1 MYPLKSR
8 VLERTIELAQVKRVV
23 ACMLMFLV
31 LWPTASLASVAGPAE
46 PHPAMVA
53 PFVILL
59 LAIALMP
66 FIHKHLWENH
76 YPKVAIG
83 LALITTLYYVF
94 VLRNAP
100 RMLTTAVE
108 YAGFMALIGS
118 LFVIA
123 GGIHINM
130 TGRSTPAVNTGMLA
144 LGAVSAN
151 LIGTTGASML
161 LIRPFLRINKY
172 RVAGYH
178 VVFFIFIVSNIG
190 GALTPIGDP
199 PLFLGYL
206 KGVPFFWLL
215 TKANVVLAWLL
226 CNGVLLTLFFV
237 IDTVNFR
244 KHKSEVKKPAQDRIE
259 LEGTHNFLFLFAII
273 ALVLLQKQE
282 WLKELGHHPVF
293 VSLGNALGWGAERAA
308 DSFTTVLVA
317 ALMIAVAAL
326 AYKYANKD
334 ALRENEFTFAPI
346 REVGFLFIGI
356 FATMVPA
363 LDLLEKHA
371 AGLGITTVRQ
381 FYWGSGMLSSVLDNA
396 PTYLNFLTAAFGL
409 QHMSLENPLH
419 VQALL
424 HPDVINQYTA
434 QQLIDLGLHK
444 LDPKAWEYVV
454 AVSLGSVF
462 FGANTYIGNGPN
474 FIVKSIAESSGVKC
488 PSFFG
493 YVVKYSL
500 PILIPLF
507 ALVSWLF
514 LR

>member
-1 MYPLKSR
+1 MR
-8 VLERTIELAQVKRVV
+8 GVVLCVWL
-23 ACMLMFLV
+23 LLGGV
-31 LWPTASLASVAGPAE
+31 LSPATSFAATGAESPE

-66 FIHKHLWENH
+66 FIHKHHWENH
-76 YPKVAIG
+76 YPRVSITLG
-83 LALITTLYYVF
+83 LITSVYYIVA
-94 VLRNAP
+94 LHNMP
-100 RMLTTAVE
+100 RMLTTLVE
-108 YAGFMALIGS
+108 YAGFIALIGS

-130 TGRSTPAVNTGMLA
+130 TGRSTPAVNTGLLA
-144 LGAVSAN
+144 LGAILAN

-172 RVAGYH
+172 RVAAYH

-215 TKANVVLAWLL
+215 KVPQVIGAWLF
-226 CNGVLLTLFFV
+226 CVGVLLALFFV
-237 IDTVNFR
+237 IDSASFR
-244 KHKSEVKKPAQDRIE
+244 KHRAAVKKAAEDRIE
-259 LEGTHNFLFLFAII
+259 LEGSHNFLFLVVII
-273 ALVLLQKQE
+273 GLVLMQKAE
-282 WLKELGHHPVF
+282 WLK
-293 VSLGNALGWGAERAA
+293 SLVQWPIFDAMGEALGWGAAKAA
-308 DSFTTVLVA
+308 DSFVTLVIA
-317 ALMIAVAAL
+317 TLMVVTACVAH
-326 AYKYANKD
+326 KFANKQ
-334 ALRENEFTFAPI
+334 ALRENEFSFGPL

-356 FATMVPA
+356 FLTMVPA

-371 AGLGITTVRQ
+371 GDLGITTVRQ
-381 FYWGSGMLSSVLDNA
+381 FFWGTGVLSSVLDNA

-409 QHMSLENPLH
+409 QHMSLENPIH

-424 HPDVINQYTA
+424 HPEIIDQYTA

-444 LDPKAWEYVV
+444 LDPKAWEYIV
-454 AVSLGSVF
+454 AVSLGAVF
-462 FGANTYIGNGPN
+462 FGAMTYIGNGPN
-474 FIVKSIAESSGVKC
+474 FMVKSIAESSGVKC

-493 YVVKYSL
+493 YVFKYSL

-507 ALVSWLF
+507 VLVSWLF

>member
-1 MYPLKSR
+1 M
-8 VLERTIELAQVKRVV
+8 T
-23 ACMLMFLV
+23 
-31 LWPTASLASVAGPAE
+31 E
-46 PHPAMVA
+46 PHVIMVT
-53 PFVILL
+53 PFVVLL

-66 FIHKHLWENH
+66 FIHKHHWENH

-83 LALITTLYYVF
+83 LGLITVVYYLV
-94 VLRNAP
+94 VLRNGQ
-100 RMLTTAVE
+100 RMLTSMIE

-144 LGAVSAN
+144 LGAILAN
-151 LIGTTGASML
+151 FIGTTGASML

-172 RVAGYH
+172 RVAPYR

-215 TKANVVLAWLL
+215 KVPQVVLAWLF
-226 CNGVLLTLFFV
+226 CVGALLALFFL
-237 IDTVNFR
+237 IDSLNFR
-244 KHKSEVKKPAQDRIE
+244 KHKTDGSKRAEDRIE
-259 LEGTHNFLFLFAII
+259 LEGSHNFIWLFVII
-273 ALVLLQKQE
+273 GLVLAQKAE
-282 WLKELGHHPVF
+282 WLKALERWSVVQGM
-293 VSLGNALGWGAERAA
+293 GDALGWGAVKAA
-308 DSFTTVLVA
+308 ESFTTVLIAV
-317 ALMIAVAAL
+317 LMISTACL
-326 AYKYANKD
+326 AYRFANKD
-334 ALRENEFTFAPI
+334 ALRENEFSFAPV
-346 REVGFLFIGI
+346 REVGFLFVGI
-356 FATMVPA
+356 FTTMVPA

-371 AGLGITTVRQ
+371 GELGITTVRQ
-381 FYWGSGMLSSVLDNA
+381 FFWGSGCLSSVLDNA

-409 QHMSLENPLH
+409 HHLSLENPGH
-419 VQALL
+419 VDAFL
-424 HPDVINQYTA
+424 
-434 QQLIDLGLHK
+434 
-444 LDPKAWEYVV
+444 LDPLKWKYLV

-474 FIVKSIAESSGVKC
+474 FMVKSIAESGGVRC

-493 YVVKYSL
+493 YVVKYTL

-507 ALVSWLF
+507 AVVSWLF

>member
-1 MYPLKSR
+1 MRKLATTLALLYATLNIAHASPAAEVTPPL
-8 VLERTIELAQVKRVV
+8 
-23 ACMLMFLV
+23 
-31 LWPTASLASVAGPAE
+31 E
-46 PHPAMVA
+46 PHVVMVA
-53 PFVILL
+53 PFVLLL

-66 FIHKHLWENH
+66 FVHKHFWEHNYH
-76 YPKVAIG
+76 KIAVG
-83 LALITTLYYVF
+83 LALIAVLYYVI
-94 VLRNAP
+94 VLHNPA
-100 RMLTTAVE
+100 RMLTSFVE
-108 YAGFMALIGS
+108 YLGFMALVGS

-130 TGRSTPAVNTGMLA
+130 TGRSTPAVNTGLLA
-144 LGAVSAN
+144 LGAILAN

-172 RVAGYH
+172 RVAPFQ
-178 VVFFIFIVSNIG
+178 VVLFIFIVSNIG

-215 TKANVVLAWLL
+215 KVPQVLTAWLL
-226 CNGVLLTLFFV
+226 CVGGLLALFFLL
-237 IDTVNFR
+237 DTQNFN
-244 KHKSEVKKPAQDRIE
+244 KHGGKVGHPAEDRIE
-259 LEGTHNFLFLFAII
+259 LEGSHNFIFLFIII

-282 WLKELGHHPVF
+282 WLKETDHWPIFASMGRLI
-293 VSLGNALGWGAERAA
+293 GWGTEKTA
-308 DSFTTVLVA
+308 DSVVSVVIA
-317 ALMIAVAAL
+317 ALMMGTAGL
-326 AYKYANKD
+326 AYKFSSHD
-334 ALRENEFTFAPI
+334 ALRENEFSFGPI

-363 LDLLEKHA
+363 LDLLEIHA
-371 AGLGITTVRQ
+371 AGLGITSARQ
-381 FYWGSGMLSSVLDNA
+381 FFWGSGALSSVLDNA

-409 QHMSLENPLH
+409 HHLSLENPAH
-419 VQALL
+419 VRFFLQDAS
-424 HPDVINQYTA
+424 TW
-434 QQLIDLGLHK
+434 K
-444 LDPKAWEYVV
+444 YVV

-474 FIVKSIAESSGVKC
+474 FMVKSIAESSGVQC

-493 YVVKYSL
+493 YVVKYTL

-507 ALVSWLF
+507 VIVSLLV